1 MIINLGCTWVDNHIP
16 LDDIFDDYPLRECN
30 IYRVFF
36 CFELKL
42 ISDFVFLQA
51 VVPKK
56 EVQRPRSDSDSTS
69 TGSFDVGTGVR
80 SPSPDSGCHS
90 DWNFRQRSITP
101 VDSAVDT
108 SKPSGVKRTDSDSS
122 FVELVDTENG
132 MLEIIRVQKHG
143 GTHKHRKRKKKKP
156 VIQHL
161 EEDLEITEET
171 VKSNPGKKVVEIPSI
186 EEVTLADAASIEISD
201 SDFQGLDHVSQ
212 LPRCRSPGD
221 GRENGDT
228 LMSINGTNKQDSFG
242 QQDVCDQ
249 TDRSLNNIKPNLD
262 KNMNKFNHVS
272 NCDQANLQDNAN
284 LRKEFGVSSVSEK
297 GDTVKDNKSCDNAV
311 SASDV
316 VDGMSSS
323 AKCLLGGVDRNGSP
337 NQSVQYGK
345 CNANDLCNT
354 SEQDSHMTSVYSND
368 SIGDDEDVDSVEID
382 SNINVNFGGEP
393 GSNFSK
399 HAKSDSISSDCD
411 KIPSYTKSSIFD
423 ENTQKSSAMSLDY
436 NSENSQACV
445 QETNNLHDDRKHL
458 KGETD
463 DLIKPHKDSVFD
475 TPFTLDKSSM
485 SNELLRDKG
494 KATQKSHHRN
504 DGTDRVLE
512 SRVSTN
518 DSSAVEVQGMY
529 SDGVY
534 HTDQY
539 NKDGISILSVTSHC
553 SVLLHVAGSWHVPLS
568 GHNDVAL
575 FE

>member
-1 MIINLGCTWVDNHIP
+1 MCLPYLNFSDP
-16 LDDIFDDYPLRECN
+16 LPETHLIFL
-30 IYRVFF
+30 
-36 CFELKL
+36 FELSL

-51 VVPKK
+51 VVSNK

-69 TGSFDVGTGVR
+69 TGSFDIGTGVR

-108 SKPSGVKRTDSDSS
+108 SKVSKPSAFKRTDSDSS

-143 GTHKHRKRKKKKP
+143 ATHKHRKRKKKKP

-161 EEDLEITEET
+161 EEDLEIAEET
-171 VKSNPGKKVVEIPSI
+171 VNSNPDKKVVEIPSI
-186 EEVTLADAASIEISD
+186 EEVTLADAASIEKSD
-201 SDFQGLDHVSQ
+201 SDFQSLGHVSQ
-212 LPRCRSPGD
+212 LPHCRSPGD

-228 LMSINGTNKQDSFG
+228 LMSMNGTKQDSFRQG
-242 QQDVCDQ
+242 VCDQ
-249 TDRSLNNIKPNLD
+249 TDRSLNNIKPNSD
-262 KNMNKFNHVS
+262 KNMNKFNQIS

-297 GDTVKDNKSCDNAV
+297 GDTIKDNKACDNAV

-323 AKCLLGGVDRNGSP
+323 TKCLLGGVDENDSP

-354 SEQDSHMTSVYSND
+354 PEQDGRMTSVYSNG
-368 SIGDDEDVDSVEID
+368 SIGDEVDVDSDEID
-382 SNINVNFGGEP
+382 NNVNVNLSSEQRLA
-393 GSNFSK
+393 SSK

-411 KIPSYTKSSIFD
+411 KMPSYTKSSIFD

-458 KGETD
+458 KGKTY
-463 DLIKPHKDSVFD
+463 DLIKPHIDSVFD
-475 TPFTLDKSSM
+475 TPFTLDKSSK
-485 SNELLRDKG
+485 SNELLCDKG
-494 KATQKSHHRN
+494 KDTQKSHHWN
-504 DGTDRVLE
+504 DGTHRVLE
-512 SRVSTN
+512 SQVSTN
-518 DSSAVEVQGMY
+518 GSSAVEVQGNIQGIFCPSLGAEIRPHSQWKIATLYFPNTM
-529 SDGVY
+529 SDFA
-534 HTDQY
+534 
-539 NKDGISILSVTSHC
+539 I
-553 SVLLHVAGSWHVPLS
+553 
-568 GHNDVAL
+568 
-575 FE
+575 

>member
-1 MIINLGCTWVDNHIP
+1 MCLPYLNFSHLLPETH
-16 LDDIFDDYPLRECN
+16 L
-30 IYRVFF
+30 FF
-36 CFELKL
+36 CFND

-51 VVPKK
+51 VVPNK

-108 SKPSGVKRTDSDSS
+108 SKVSKPSAFKRTDSDSS
-122 FVELVDTENG
+122 VVELVDTENG

-161 EEDLEITEET
+161 EEGLEITEET
-171 VKSNPGKKVVEIPSI
+171 VNNNPDKKVVEIPSI
-186 EEVTLADAASIEISD
+186 EEVTLADAVSIEKSD
-201 SDFQGLDHVSQ
+201 SDVQSLSNVSQ

-228 LMSINGTNKQDSFG
+228 LIMSINGTKQDSFG
-242 QQDVCDQ
+242 QQAVCDQ
-249 TDRSLNNIKPNLD
+249 TDRSFNNIKPNLD

-272 NCDQANLQDNAN
+272 NCDQADLQDNSN
-284 LRKEFGVSSVSEK
+284 LRKEFGVSNVSEK

-323 AKCLLGGVDRNGSP
+323 TKCLLGGIDRNDSP
-337 NQSVQYGK
+337 NQSVQYEK
-345 CNANDLCNT
+345 CNANDLCNI
-354 SEQDSHMTSVYSND
+354 SEHDGRMTSVYSND
-368 SIGDDEDVDSVEID
+368 SIGDDVEVDSDEID
-382 SNINVNFGGEP
+382 NDVNVNLRSEQRLA
-393 GSNFSK
+393 SSK

-411 KIPSYTKSSIFD
+411 KMPSYTESSIFD
-423 ENTQKSSAMSLDY
+423 ENTRKTSAMSLDY
-436 NSENSQACV
+436 DSKNSQACV
-445 QETNNLHDDRKHL
+445 QETNNLYDDRKHL
-458 KGETD
+458 KGKTD
-463 DLIKPHKDSVFD
+463 DLIKPHIDSVFD

-494 KATQKSHHRN
+494 KAAQKSHHQN
-504 DGTDRVLE
+504 NGTDRVLE
-512 SRVSTN
+512 SQVSTN
-518 DSSAVEVQGMY
+518 GSSAVEVQGMY
-529 SDGVY
+529 SGDFLP
-534 HTDQY
+534 
-539 NKDGISILSVTSHC
+539 ISRGRIL
-553 SVLLHVAGSWHVPLS
+553 AP
-568 GHNDVAL
+568 
-575 FE
+575 FPI